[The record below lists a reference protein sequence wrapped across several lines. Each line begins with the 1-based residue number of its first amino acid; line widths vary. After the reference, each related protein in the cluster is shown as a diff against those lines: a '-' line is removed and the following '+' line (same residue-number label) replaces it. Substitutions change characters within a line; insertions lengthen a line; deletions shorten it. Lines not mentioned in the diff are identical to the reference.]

1 MYLKLRDALKVIENS
16 EKKAE
21 EIGVPMVTTVVD
33 AGGNMVAQHR
43 MDDALLASIDI
54 SLNKAF
60 TAAAVK
66 LPTHE
71 LADAAKPGAPLFGIQ
86 NTNQGRIV
94 IFGGGFPIFDGD
106 QIIGA
111 VGVSGGSV
119 EQDMECAKAGLE
131 ALK

>member
-1 MYLKLRDALKVIENS
+1 MKLRDALKVIENS